1 MDIGFESIEK
11 KYGEKTIVKD
21 FTLLFESGTIL
32 CLMGPSGAGKT
43 TLLNI
48 FAGLTPITHGRIIG
62 AADKKISYIFQE
74 PRLLPFMTVYENIAL
89 VMKEPDPKTVEDL
102 IELMELT
109 DSTSLYPDE
118 LSGGMQQRVSFARAL
133 AYKPDILLADEPGRG
148 LDINLKKT
156 LYEIMRI
163 YAKQHDISVIMVT
176 HEPSDCVTY
185 ADEVVVLSKPPM
197 QILYRQKIGPND
209 DRDAVM
215 KCTLEHL

>member
-48 FAGLTPITHGRIIG
+48 FAGLTATTHGRIIG
-62 AADKKISYIFQE
+62 ATDKKISYIFQE

-156 LYEIMRI
+156 LYEIMRT
-163 YAKQHDISVIMVT
+163 YAKQHGISVIMVT
-176 HEPSDCVTY
+176 HEPSDCAAY

-197 QILYRQKIGPND
+197 QILYRRKIGPND
-209 DRDAVM
+209 DRNAVM